1 MEDQEQ
7 ALDIK
12 HYLQVIYKKRYLF
25 IMVAAGIITVIT
37 AASYIVPNNYEAT
50 TTVSIQKNYLNALMR
65 DVTVAPSMDDQVKAL
80 SVVMTSRSNLLR
92 VLTDLGIAMEKK
104 TEMEAAF
111 VVGAD
116 GYNSRVRRMLNIDYP
131 EVGQAEYFAVF
142 EFRSDADLQND
153 PADIPRFLEKIAEG
167 NDIVC
172 GWRHKRQ
179 DKLISRKIPSMVA
192 NWIIG
197 KITGVPIKDNGCS
210 LKAYRADIIKSI
222 PLYSDMH
229 RFIPAMTSMAGTSVA
244 QLRVNHSPR
253 RFGVSKYGI
262 SRIYKVIIDL
272 LVIKTLL
279 AFSSRPMHL
288 FATGGLLSMGLGMFT
303 LFLALKDIFRQ
314 GSVDFMLASGGL
326 LFLILAFFLV
336 LVGFLCEL
344 INKTGSFR
352 TLAHLKETVE

>member
-1 MEDQEQ
+1 MVQHPSESWINPDLSVIVPLYNEEESVGPLHEAIVG
-7 ALDIK
+7 ALDPLGMEYEILFVDDGSKDATFRKASELARRDRRLRVIK
-12 HYLQVIYKKRYLF
+12 FRRNYGQTPA
-25 IMVAAGIITVIT
+25 MAAGIDHARGRILIT
-37 AASYIVPNNYEAT
+37 
-50 TTVSIQKNYLNALMR
+50 
-65 DVTVAPSMDDQVKAL
+65 MD
-80 SVVMTSRSNLLR
+80 
-92 VLTDLGIAMEKK
+92 G
-104 TEMEAAF
+104 
-111 VVGAD
+111 
-116 GYNSRVRRMLNIDYP
+116 
-131 EVGQAEYFAVF
+131 
-142 EFRSDADLQND
+142 DLQND
-153 PADIPRFLEKIAEG
+153 PADIPKFLDKINEG

-179 DKLISRKIPSMVA
+179 DKLITRKIPSVIA

-197 KITGVPIKDNGCS
+197 RITGVPIKDNGCS

-244 QLRVNHSPR
+244 QLKVNHSPR

-288 FATGGLLSMGLGMFT
+288 FATGGLLFMGLGMFT
-303 LFLALKDIFRQ
+303 LFLALKDSFRQ

-336 LVGFLCEL
+336 LVGLLCEL

-352 TLAHLKETVE
+352 AFERLKETVE